1 MTNNPWRS
9 ELFRFFFFLIII
21 AFLYQVS
28 GSLLLAVVLGLMSYI
43 AVILFKLFEIF
54 QWLVGG
60 VRPDK
65 TPEGTGVFGGIIS
78 LIYRHKKAIEES
90 NQQEKAITR
99 QFHETISAIPSAT
112 IVLNE
117 HNEIEWANY
126 ASLVLLGINGQR
138 DVGIRIDHLL
148 RHHELI
154 KRLYKNNTEQF
165 EMLSPVSSDITLAV
179 QLVDYAGKKCL
190 LIAHNIS
197 PHIDVQRSR
206 KTFVANASHELRTP
220 LTVISGYLDF
230 IHTTPQLPE
239 SLQKPVEKAIEQS
252 NNMQGL
258 ISDLLALSKL
268 EDKHLKEKHL
278 SIISLKKHLHEMVL
292 TLQASGKIP
301 QNRLKT
307 YVDKGLKIQAAE
319 KELNSIC
326 LNLISNAIKYSE
338 PGSEINISWRQA
350 GDNAVFTVT
359 DEGIGIAPEH
369 IHYLTERFY
378 RVDSGRSR
386 RVGGTGLGLSIVKH
400 IVERHNGR
408 MEIHSRLGEGSVFS
422 VILPIVQKISRDTAT

>member
-9 ELFRFFFFLIII
+9 ELLRFFFFLIII
-21 AFLYQVS
+21 VFLYQVS
-28 GSLLLAVVLGLMSYI
+28 GSLLLAVGLGLLGYI
-43 AVILFKLFEIF
+43 AVVLFKLFEIF
-54 QWLVGG
+54 QWLAGG

-112 IVLNE
+112 IVLNDQ
-117 HNEIEWANY
+117 NEIEWANY

-138 DVGIRIDHLL
+138 DLGIKIDHLL

-165 EMLSPVSSDITLAV
+165 DMVSPVSTDVTLSV
-179 QLVDYAGKKCL
+179 QLVDYAGTKRL

-206 KTFVANASHELRTP
+206 KAFVANASHELRTP
-220 LTVISGYLDF
+220 LTVISGYLDYL
-230 IHTTPQLPE
+230 HSAPELPE

-268 EDKHLKEKHL
+268 EDKRLKEKNL
-278 SIISLKKHLHEMVL
+278 SVISLKKHLHEMIL
-292 TLQASGKIP
+292 TLEASGKTAQYRI
-301 QNRLKT
+301 KT
-307 YVDKGLKIQAAE
+307 HVDKGLKIQAVE

-326 LNLISNAIKYSE
+326 LNLISNALKYSE
-338 PGSEINISWRQA
+338 PESEVKISWRKT

-369 IHYLTERFY
+369 INYLTERFY

-400 IVERHNGR
+400 IIERHNGR

-422 VILPIVQKISRDTAT
+422 VILPVSQLLAAQSR